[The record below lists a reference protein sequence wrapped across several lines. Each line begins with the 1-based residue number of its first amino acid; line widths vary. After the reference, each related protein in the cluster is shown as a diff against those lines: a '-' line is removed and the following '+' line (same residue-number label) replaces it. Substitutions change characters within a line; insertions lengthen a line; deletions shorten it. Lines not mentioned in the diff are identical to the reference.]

1 LTLGLLE
8 AGARVTCIEKDDEMA
23 GLLASTLA
31 ERAPGHSV
39 RVVVADALD
48 VDVRELTDGA
58 APWRLVANLPYNV
71 STQIVLR
78 TLDEAPAVT
87 SMLVMVQRE
96 VGERWVAAP
105 GSRTYG
111 IPSVLIALDA
121 SARLAGAIPSEVF
134 YPRPRVDSTLVA
146 LSRHP
151 DGRRDDCDVAVLRDL
166 VRRGFGQRRKTLRRS
181 LGLDDEVFAAA
192 AVDPTD
198 RPERLGLDAWC
209 RLASTA
215 AR

>member
-1 LTLGLLE
+1 
-8 AGARVTCIEKDDEMA
+8 
-23 GLLASTLA
+23 
-31 ERAPGHSV
+31 
-39 RVVVADALD
+39 VVVADALD
-48 VDVRELTDGA
+48 VDLGELTDGA
-58 APWRLVANLPYNV
+58 ASWRLVANLPYNV

-121 SARLAGAIPSEVF
+121 TARLAGSIPSEVF
-134 YPRPRVDSTLVA
+134 FPRPRVDSTLVA
-146 LSRHP
+146 LTRHEG
-151 DGRRDDCDVAVLRDL
+151 GRRGDCDVAVLRDL

-181 LGLDDEVFAAA
+181 LGLGDAVFDAASIE
-192 AVDPTD
+192 PTD
-198 RPERLGLDAWC
+198 RPERLALDDWC
-209 RLASTA
+209 RLAAASTP
-215 AR
+215 